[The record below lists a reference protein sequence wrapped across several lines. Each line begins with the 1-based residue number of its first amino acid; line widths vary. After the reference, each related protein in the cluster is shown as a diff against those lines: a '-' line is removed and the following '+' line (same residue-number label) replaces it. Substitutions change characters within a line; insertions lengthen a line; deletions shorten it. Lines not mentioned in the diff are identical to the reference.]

1 MDPLLWLK
9 YKKVKGSATY
19 NFNIICIL
27 TIKSTTKN
35 NIFIK
40 KEGINHRFFTKSVTK
55 NATFKLTIWIHNRA
69 LNTKGKCYI

>member
-19 NFNIICIL
+19 NIEIICIL
-27 TIKSTTKN
+27 PTKLVTKN

-40 KEGINHRFFTKSVTK
+40 KEDINSESICYV
-55 NATFKLTIWIHNRA
+55 TIWIHDLA
-69 LNTKGKCYI
+69 KVKGSATYNFNIICI